1 MDRVLVRRTVRGV
14 LVLSAPLLAALF
26 LGPTST
32 VAQGLPFHTETA
44 LTTAFEQ
51 RGLRLISSYRP
62 RDSVSVFVTPLV
74 ILPFAPHQRL
84 ATRVVVPIVY
94 KRMTTN
100 QPPGDAP
107 YSQAG
112 LGDVSVA
119 VKWAFFVRNR
129 PGGTTRLA
137 LVGDVSLPTGGT
149 SARFADG
156 SEAPRPLQL
165 GTGAMG
171 AGTTIVGTIIRRQ
184 WGVSADLGT
193 RRYAAADD
201 FRFGGRTRYNIAVG
215 LRVPSNVR
223 TIRTKTLQLYL
234 EWNGTIAGRS
244 RAGGTEIAS
253 SGGHVAFL
261 SPGLQ
266 WVPHPQ
272 LLLEASLQ
280 IPVVQDLNGTQLE
293 YGLRPA
299 IGARFLFF

>member
-1 MDRVLVRRTVRGV
+1 L
-14 LVLSAPLLAALF
+14 LSAPLLAALF
-26 LGPTST
+26 LGPAST
-32 VAQGLPFHTETA
+32 TAQGLPFHTETA

-62 RDSVSVFVTPLV
+62 RDSVSAFVTPLV
-74 ILPFAPHQRL
+74 VLPFAPHQRF
-84 ATRVVVPIVY
+84 ATRVVVPILY
-94 KRMTTN
+94 KRMTTSRA
-100 QPPGDAP
+100 PGDAP

-112 LGDVSVA
+112 LGDLSVA
-119 VKWAFFVRNR
+119 AKWAFFVRDR

-137 LVGDVSLPTGGT
+137 LAGDVSLPTGGT

-165 GTGAMG
+165 GTGAVG
-171 AGTTIVGTIIRRQ
+171 AGTTIVGTVIRRQ
-184 WGVSADLGT
+184 WGVSADLGY
-193 RRYAAADD
+193 RGHAAADD
-201 FRFGGRTRYNIAVG
+201 FRFGSRARYNVAVG
-215 LRVPSNVR
+215 LRVPANVR
-223 TIRTKTLQLYL
+223 TIRTKTLQLYV
-234 EWNGTIAGRS
+234 EWNGAIAARN
-244 RAGGTEIAS
+244 RVGGTDIAA